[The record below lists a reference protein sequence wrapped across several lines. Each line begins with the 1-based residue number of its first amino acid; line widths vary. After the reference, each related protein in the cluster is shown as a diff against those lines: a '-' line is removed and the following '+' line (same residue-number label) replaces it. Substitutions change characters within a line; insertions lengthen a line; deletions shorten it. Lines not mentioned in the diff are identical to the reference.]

1 MNKIILSLML
11 VALAGCSQQ
20 PPVKPQDPAEQ
31 AKRDEANRKFET
43 WTYKEGSGRK
53 WSP

>member
-1 MNKIILSLML
+1 MKNLIISLAFAVL
-11 VALAGCSQQ
+11 VGCSQQ

-31 AKRDEANRKFET
+31 AKRDEANKRFET

>member
-1 MNKIILSLML
+1 MKTLVISLVL
-11 VALAGCSQQ
+11 VSLAACSQQ
-20 PPVKPQDPAEQ
+20 PPVKPQDPANQ

-43 WTYKEGSGRK
+43 WTYKEGSGKK